1 MKIVVCGA
9 GQVGGQIIKHLSA
22 EEYDL
27 TIIDRDADLVRRTT
41 DQLDVKGIAGYAS
54 HPDVL
59 MKAGAAKA
67 DALIAA
73 TSADEVNVLACVVA
87 RGLGSKARTIA
98 RIREPQYDSFFA
110 SGQFSPVDVVISPEN
125 EIAQAVLTLL
135 ETPSVFDRRS
145 FLDSKA
151 LMVAIHLEIDCPVVN
166 TPLRQL
172 SELFSDLMAVVV
184 GYRRHG
190 TLLAAK
196 PEDQMFVGDEVY
208 IFVAA
213 NDLNRTLEIFGRKSE
228 ACERVIVIG
237 AGNIGL
243 AIARAL
249 DSRGNKVRAKVIELD
264 RTRAENAADL
274 LMRTVV
280 LHGDG
285 LDTEILDEA
294 NVSFADAVVAV
305 TADDKTNL
313 LAATRA
319 KNAGKKLIAI
329 SLVNEPALESL
340 KRQLNIDAVLN
351 PRATTVSSILP
362 HIRTRGIGS
371 IYSIGDAEA
380 EIIEMQVDPGSPIQ
394 GKALRAANLPEGA
407 LLGAIKKGGRLQR
420 VMPDTKLDAGDT
432 VAFFS
437 LASDVGAVVELL
449 RSDAGRR

>member
-1 MKIVVCGA
+1 MVV
-9 GQVGGQIIKHLSA
+9 
-22 EEYDL
+22 
-27 TIIDRDADLVRRTT
+27 
-41 DQLDVKGIAGYAS
+41 
-54 HPDVL
+54 
-59 MKAGAAKA
+59 
-67 DALIAA
+67 
-73 TSADEVNVLACVVA
+73 
-87 RGLGSKARTIA
+87 
-98 RIREPQYDSFFA
+98 
-110 SGQFSPVDVVISPEN
+110 SPEN
-125 EIAQAVLTLL
+125 EVAQVVLRLL
-135 ETPSVFDRRS
+135 ETPTVFDRRS

-151 LMVAIHLEIDCPVVN
+151 LMVAIHLESDCPVVD

-190 TLLAAK
+190 TLCAAT
-196 PEDQMFVGDEVY
+196 PEDQMFVGDEAY

-213 NDLNRTLEIFGRKSE
+213 TDLNRMLEIFGKKSN

-237 AGNIGL
+237 AGSVGL

-249 DSRGNKVRAKVIELD
+249 DSRENKIRAKVIEQD
-264 RTRAENAADL
+264 RSRAEIAADL

-285 LDTEILDEA
+285 LDTEILEEA
-294 NVSFADAVVAV
+294 NVSAADAVVAV

-313 LAATRA
+313 LAAARA
-319 KNAGKKLIAI
+319 KTAGKNLIAI

-340 KRQLNIDAVLN
+340 KRQLNIDTILN

-380 EIIEMQVDPGSPIQ
+380 EIIEMQVEPGSPIR
-394 GKALRAANLPEGA
+394 GKALRAANFPERA
-407 LLGAIKKGGRLQR
+407 LLGAIQKGGKLHR
-420 VMPDTKLDAGDT
+420 VMPDTTFDVGDM
-432 VAFFS
+432 VAIFS

-449 RSDAGRR
+449 RSDAEQL